1 MAGDRT
7 SFMSTDSGYFE
18 SEDYWDEE
26 EETVPSAH
34 QQDRPKEEPMSPV
47 AVVRE
52 SSLSMHNDYLTHA
65 KFTSSSFT
73 SCGKS

>member
-1 MAGDRT
+1 MGMAGDRT

-26 EETVPSAH
+26 EEMPPSPTAAAAMPRTRK
-34 QQDRPKEEPMSPV
+34 DEPMSPM

-52 SSLSMHNDYLTHA
+52 SLTH
-65 KFTSSSFT
+65 TSSRY
-73 SCGKS
+73 